1 MHIPDG
7 FLATPVWATLDIVS
21 LPVVG
26 WVARRARADAD
37 ESRTPLLGVLGAFI
51 FAAQMINFPI
61 APGTSAHLLGGA
73 LLACTVGPSAAMIV
87 LTAVLVIQALVF
99 QDGGLLA
106 LGANVFNISIVGT
119 LTGYLPFWLL
129 HRRWRNGGLF
139 LGGVLSVFLSGLCAL
154 TQLMFSGVGIPP
166 AVLWGALTLFTISG
180 IVEGVATVAVV
191 RGIDRIS
198 TVRVQPGEG
207 SVRAQWVLA
216 SVAAVLAGVGFLI
229 ASGSPDSLE
238 ALAQATGIAARETH
252 ILKAPMPDYAFQGM
266 EVESVA
272 RATAGVMGLVLVYL
286 AVVAVSRALRR
297 SA

>member
-7 FLATPVWATLDIVS
+7 FLATPVWATLDVVS
-21 LPVVG
+21 LPIVG

-37 ESRTPLLGVLGAFI
+37 ESRTPLLGVLGAFV

-73 LLACTVGPSAAMIV
+73 LLACTVGPAASMIV

-106 LGANVFNISIVGT
+106 LGANVFNIAIVGS
-119 LTGYLPFWLL
+119 LAGYLPFWLL
-129 HRRWRNGGLF
+129 HRNWRSGGLF
-139 LGGVLSVFLSGLCAL
+139 LGGMLSVFLSGVCAL
-154 TQLMFSGVGIPP
+154 MQLMFSGVGIPP
-166 AVLWGALTLFTISG
+166 PVMWGALAMFAVSSV
-180 IVEGVATVAVV
+180 VEGIATVAVV
-191 RGIDRIS
+191 RAIDKIS
-198 TVRVQPGEG
+198 PARVQPAQD
-207 SVRAQWVLA
+207 SPAAQWILA
-216 SVAAVLAGVGFLI
+216 GIAAVLAGLGFLI

-238 ALAQATGIAARETH
+238 AIAERTGIAVRETH
-252 ILKAPMPDYAFQGM
+252 LLSAPMADYAVQG
-266 EVESVA
+266 VALESVA
-272 RATAGVMGLVLVYL
+272 RAAAGIMGIVLVYL

>member
-7 FLATPVWATLDIVS
+7 FLATPVWATLDLVS

-37 ESRTPLLGVLGAFI
+37 ESRTPLLGVLGAFV

-73 LLACTVGPSAAMIV
+73 LLACTVGPSASIVV

-106 LGANVFNISIVGT
+106 LGANIFNIAIVGS
-119 LTGYLPFWLL
+119 LAGYLPFWLL
-129 HRRWRNGGLF
+129 HTKWRSGGLF
-139 LGGVLSVFLSGLCAL
+139 LGGMLSVFLSGACAL
-154 TQLMFSGVGIPP
+154 TQLTFSGVGIPST
-166 AVLWGALTLFTISG
+166 VIWGALALFAISSV
-180 IVEGVATVAVV
+180 VEGVATVAVV
-191 RGIDRIS
+191 RAIDRIS
-198 TVRVQPGEG
+198 PARVQPGRG
-207 SVRAQWVLA
+207 SAAGQWVLA
-216 SVAAVLAGVGFLI
+216 GIATVMAGLGFLI
-229 ASGSPDSLE
+229 ASSSPDSLE
-238 ALAQATGIAARETH
+238 KLAERTGIAARETH
-252 ILKAPMPDYAFQGM
+252 FLPAPMANYAVQGL
-266 EVESVA
+266 ELENIA
-272 RATAGVMGLVLVYL
+272 RAGAGIMGLMLVYL